1 MVIKGLQTESMPWT
15 IGVWQCNESDP
26 ISRKQCVKDRP
37 MWWQVEL
44 LERCAVKTEE
54 EAKS

>member
-15 IGVWQCNESDP
+15 IGVWQCNQSDP
-26 ISRKQCVKDRP
+26 ISRKQCVRDRP